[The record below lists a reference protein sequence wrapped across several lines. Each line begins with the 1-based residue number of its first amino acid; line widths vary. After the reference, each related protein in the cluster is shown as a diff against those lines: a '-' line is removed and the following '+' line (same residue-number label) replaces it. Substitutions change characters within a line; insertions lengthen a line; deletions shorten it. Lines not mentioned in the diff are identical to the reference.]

1 MREVKLLT
9 YPHGST
15 KTNKSMKYGYANFIM
30 YLAPHKLSGQNVC
43 PGATIGCI
51 KSCLNESGRALWV
64 EKNGKINPI
73 HKARLARTLLYFNDR
88 ARFFTQLTKEIKSGI
103 TWAKKRD
110 LIPVFRLNGTSDLRF
125 ENDWQNF
132 NIIKHF
138 SDIQFY
144 DYTKLYNRRNLPA
157 NYHLTFSRA
166 ESNQEQTLNAV
177 VNGLNISAVFRSE
190 LPKKYLGLNVIDGDQ
205 HDLRFLDPQRS
216 CIGLIAKGKA
226 KNDTSGFV
234 IN

>member
-1 MREVKLLT
+1 MREIKLLT
-9 YPHGST
+9 HPHGST

-30 YLAPHKLSGQNVC
+30 YLAPHKLSGHNVC

-73 HKARLARTLLYFNDR
+73 HKARLNRTLMYFKERD
-88 ARFFTQLTKEIKSGI
+88 RFFKQLTKEIKSGI
-103 TWAKKRD
+103 KWAKKRD
-110 LIPVFRLNGTSDLRF
+110 LIPAFRLNGTSDLRW
-125 ENDWQNF
+125 ENHGIIQKF
-132 NIIKHF
+132 N
-138 SDIQFY
+138 DIQFY

-177 VNGLNISAVFRSE
+177 VNGLNISAVFRNE
-190 LPKKYLGLNVIDGDQ
+190 LPKEYLGLNVINGDE

-226 KNDTSGFV
+226 KHDTSGFV

>member
-1 MREVKLLT
+1 
-9 YPHGST
+9 
-15 KTNKSMKYGYANFIM
+15 M
-30 YLAPHKLSGQNVC
+30 YFK
-43 PGATIGCI
+43 
-51 KSCLNESGRALWV
+51 ER
-64 EKNGKINPI
+64 
-73 HKARLARTLLYFNDR
+73 D
-88 ARFFTQLTKEIKSGI
+88 RFFKQLTKEIKSGI
-103 TWAKKRD
+103 QWAKKRD

-132 NIIKHF
+132 NIIKYF
-138 SDIQFY
+138 SDVQFY
-144 DYTKLYNRRNLPA
+144 DYTKLYNRRDLPA

-177 VNGLNISAVFRSE
+177 VNGLNISAVFRNE
-190 LPKKYLGLNVIDGDQ
+190 LPKEYLGLNVINGDE

-226 KNDTSGFV
+226 KHDQSGFV